1 MIAGCLFVD
10 YLPAIHP
17 SIFFFG
23 FFVCVVCSSLVLD
36 PWVFSPLSS
45 SSLSDEKEEEEG
57 GGGGNVNRWRH
68 VGEESV
74 EGMCSLLL
82 PNLISRIGLLMIGR
96 RGWIVGVGAD
106 SER

>member
-1 MIAGCLFVD
+1 
-10 YLPAIHP
+10 
-17 SIFFFG
+17 
-23 FFVCVVCSSLVLD
+23 LD

-82 PNLISRIGLLMIGR
+82 PNLISRIGLLMIAR

>member
-1 MIAGCLFVD
+1 VIAGCLFID

-17 SIFFFG
+17 SSF
-23 FFVCVVCSSLVLD
+23 FFVCLVCSSLVLD
-36 PWVFSPLSS
+36 PWVVSPLSS
-45 SSLSDEKEEEEG
+45 SSLSDEKEEEGGG

-68 VGEESV
+68 VEEESV

-106 SER
+106 RER

>member
-1 MIAGCLFVD
+1 M
-10 YLPAIHP
+10 
-17 SIFFFG
+17 
-23 FFVCVVCSSLVLD
+23 D

-45 SSLSDEKEEEEG
+45 SSLSDEKEEGGGGGG

-68 VGEESV
+68 VEEESV

-96 RGWIVGVGAD
+96 RGRIVGVGAD
-106 SER
+106 RER

>member
-1 MIAGCLFVD
+1 
-10 YLPAIHP
+10 
-17 SIFFFG
+17 
-23 FFVCVVCSSLVLD
+23 LD

-57 GGGGNVNRWRH
+57 GGGGN

>member
-1 MIAGCLFVD
+1 M
-10 YLPAIHP
+10 
-17 SIFFFG
+17 
-23 FFVCVVCSSLVLD
+23 FVCWLPSCNPPIKLYFVCLVCSSLVLD

-45 SSLSDEKEEEEG
+45 SSLSDEKEEEGGG

-68 VGEESV
+68 VEEESV
-74 EGMCSLLL
+74 EGVCSLLL

-106 SER
+106 RER